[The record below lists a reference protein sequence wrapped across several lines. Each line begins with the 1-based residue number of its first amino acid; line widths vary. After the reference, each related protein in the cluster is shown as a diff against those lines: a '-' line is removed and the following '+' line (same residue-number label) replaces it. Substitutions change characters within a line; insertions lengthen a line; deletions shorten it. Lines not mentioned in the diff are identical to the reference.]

1 MANVLREKL
10 LFVDDLEVWVLYKN
24 VRSMSLRVRPPDG
37 RIEVSA
43 PTCVTELEVKRFVR
57 MKRDWIERGIERV
70 LQSPMAQAE
79 AATPA
84 QVKEW
89 RKVVQACVPPLIEAW
104 EPILGVKAGKLAYRN
119 MKSRWGSCSR
129 EGNISLNCLLLL
141 APEEVLTYVIV
152 HELCHRK
159 YMDHS
164 SAFWAAVEEVLPDYR
179 VHRKWLKDQGHA
191 LIARIP

>member
-1 MANVLREKL
+1 MVPYEVIRSNRRTLSLEITRDGKVIVRCPHRTSRQAIARFLAEKEPWLHARLKQLENLPKYPPLTEEELAALKQQAKDLFPRQVSVLARQMG
-10 LFVDDLEVWVLYKN
+10 VTYGRVT
-24 VRSMSLRVRPPDG
+24 VRS
-37 RIEVSA
+37 
-43 PTCVTELEVKRFVR
+43 
-57 MKRDWIERGIERV
+57 
-70 LQSPMAQAE
+70 Q
-79 AATPA
+79 
-84 QVKEW
+84 
-89 RKVVQACVPPLIEAW
+89 
-104 EPILGVKAGKLAYRN
+104 
-119 MKSRWGSCSR
+119 KSRWGSCSR